1 MRLDLESMRNN
12 TRADVLN
19 NWTEGANLF
28 QGFTDTEAAVREKLI
43 QDLAGALTHTVEI
56 LDVLATDSVPTTKV
70 RKLAQDKLREVFG
83 HDIDFTDMNPKSK
96 SYLARLVRGEGD
108 DDAE

>member
-1 MRLDLESMRNN
+1 
-12 TRADVLN
+12 
-19 NWTEGANLF
+19 
-28 QGFTDTEAAVREKLI
+28 
-43 QDLAGALTHTVEI
+43 
-56 LDVLATDSVPTTKV
+56 VLATDSVPTTKV